1 MTIGIYLLKFTGT
14 DKVYVGQ
21 SINIEKRFS
30 DHIYCMKNGIHTI
43 KLIDAFNQYGVPKLE
58 VLCECPKES
67 LDKNENEA
75 IEIFNSVINGFN
87 CKDIAG
93 YRPQL
98 RGEACTLC
106 TITNSTAAMV
116 LHALVDSV
124 EMTQQEIAEIL
135 DISINIVKDISCG
148 NSHLWLKETYP
159 IKYAKLEKL
168 KYNRSN
174 GELNGSSK
182 YSNNIIESIFLF
194 IVNNP
199 GVPLINVSSIFSIPY
214 ETIKSISGGINH
226 SWLKSKYP
234 EEYIKLINL
243 IGSRKHNGKSAKSQ
257 GKEYPPIIN
266 PDNKIFIVENIRAF
280 AAQHGLNQGHLGAVL
295 RGKEKQHKGWK
306 L

>member
-1 MTIGIYLLKFTGT
+1 M
-14 DKVYVGQ
+14 
-21 SINIEKRFS
+21 
-30 DHIYCMKNGIHTI
+30 
-43 KLIDAFNQYGVPKLE
+43 LI
-58 VLCECPKES
+58 
-67 LDKNENEA
+67 
-75 IEIFNSVINGFN
+75 
-87 CKDIAG
+87 
-93 YRPQL
+93 
-98 RGEACTLC
+98 
-106 TITNSTAAMV
+106 
-116 LHALVDSV
+116 
-124 EMTQQEIAEIL
+124 
-135 DISINIVKDISCG
+135 
-148 NSHLWLKETYP
+148 
-159 IKYAKLEKL
+159 KLEKL